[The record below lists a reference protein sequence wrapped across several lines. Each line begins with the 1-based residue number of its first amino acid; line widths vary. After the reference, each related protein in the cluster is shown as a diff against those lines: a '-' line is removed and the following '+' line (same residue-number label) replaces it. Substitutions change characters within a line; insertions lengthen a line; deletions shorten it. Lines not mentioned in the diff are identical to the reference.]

1 MEDALEKEEDDESN
15 RVRYNGS
22 GRICPCLEQ
31 EKMRLVIL

>member
-1 MEDALEKEEDDESN
+1 MENALEKEEDDESN

-22 GRICPCLEQ
+22 GRICQCLEK

>member
-1 MEDALEKEEDDESN
+1 MENALENEVDDESN

-22 GRICPCLEQ
+22 GRICQCLEQ

>member
-1 MEDALEKEEDDESN
+1 MENALEKEEDDESN

-22 GRICPCLEQ
+22 GRICWCLEQ

>member
-1 MEDALEKEEDDESN
+1 MDNALEKEEDDESN

-22 GRICPCLEQ
+22 GRICQCLEQ

>member
-1 MEDALEKEEDDESN
+1 MENAMEKEEDDESN

-22 GRICPCLEQ
+22 GRICRCLEK